1 MKLLL
6 VEDHR
11 IVALGCRTLFADQ
24 GQIEILEAPTI
35 AAARSLLEKTAVD
48 IAIVDTDLP
57 DGSGLEF
64 LRVLR
69 NDYPS
74 VRVIVLSPDSTPM
87 QAMQAVESGAVAF
100 VSKAGDPLE
109 LRDAVFAAERG
120 ERWLPADLVQQMALL
135 RSRGKSPASILS
147 DREISVL
154 RELVRGRSMAEIAG
168 TLSVSYK
175 TVTNDC
181 ASLRAKLNAR
191 TNPQLVRVALDLKI
205 A

>member
-1 MKLLL
+1 MKLLI

-11 IVALGCRTLFADQ
+11 IIVMGCRALFAEHPR
-24 GQIEILEAPTI
+24 IEIVEAATI
-35 AAARSLLEKTAVD
+35 AAARSVLAKTAIN
-48 IAIVDTDLP
+48 IAIIDIDLP

-64 LRVLR
+64 VKVVRSEHQ
-69 NDYPS
+69 S
-74 VRVIVLSPDSTPM
+74 VRVVVLSPDSTPV
-87 QAMQAVESGAVAF
+87 QAMQAIESGAMAF
-100 VSKAGDPLE
+100 VSKDVDPLE
-109 LRDAVFAAERG
+109 LRDAVLAVEKG

-135 RSRGKSPASILS
+135 RSRGNSPSSILS
-147 DREISVL
+147 DRELSVL

-168 TLSVSYK
+168 ALSVSYK

-181 ASLRAKLNAR
+181 ASLRSKLKAR

>member
-1 MKLLL
+1 MKLLI

-11 IVALGCRTLFADQ
+11 LTVMGCRALFAAQ
-24 GQIEILEAPTI
+24 GRIEIAEASTL
-35 AAARSLLEKTAVD
+35 AAARTFLEKSGAH

-64 LRVLR
+64 VRALRSEHP
-69 NDYPS
+69 N
-74 VRVIVLSPDSTPM
+74 VRVIVLSPDNTPV
-87 QAMQAVESGAVAF
+87 QAMHAVESGAMAF
-100 VSKAGDPLE
+100 VSKAADPLE
-109 LRDAVFAAERG
+109 LRDAVMAVERG
-120 ERWLPADLVQQMALL
+120 ERWLPGDLVQQMALM
-135 RSRGKSPASILS
+135 RSRGKSPASVLS
-147 DREISVL
+147 DREVSVL

-168 TLSVSYK
+168 ALSVSYK

-181 ASLRAKLNAR
+181 ASLRTKLNAR